1 VAKAQAFA
9 SDLQVLDRVRQ
20 GMRERVLASRL
31 FNAPAF
37 ARELETAFQAMYR
50 KWTESQGK

>member
-1 VAKAQAFA
+1 
-9 SDLQVLDRVRQ
+9 
-20 GMRERVLASRL
+20 VLASRL

-50 KWTESQGK
+50 KWTETRRK